1 MPTPTSIKVNVRDV
15 LASALSGVAAS
26 VYASVP
32 EAVIPPACIVIPGT
46 PYLESTLINGSV
58 TKVKINFTVTAA
70 VAYNNNAGALDNL
83 EKLSLQILAA
93 IPSGYIVGDVSRP
106 SIIALGS
113 SNFLTSDIDVST
125 YYKQEN

>member
-1 MPTPTSIKVNVRDV
+1 MPTTIQANVRAP
-15 LASALSGVAAS
+15 LATALAGVTAS
-26 VYASVP
+26 VYQSVP
-32 EAVIPPACIVIPGT
+32 EAVIAPACLIIPGT
-46 PYLESTLINGSV
+46 PYMETTLISS
-58 TKVKINFTVTAA
+58 TIQLKLNFTISAA

-83 EKLSLQILAA
+83 EKLVIEILAA

-106 SIIALGS
+106 SIITLGS

>member
-1 MPTPTSIKVNVRDV
+1 MTTIQANVRAP
-15 LASALSGVAAS
+15 LATALAGVAAS
-26 VYASVP
+26 VYQSVP
-32 EAVIPPACIVIPGT
+32 EALIAPAAIIIPGT
-46 PYLESTLINGSV
+46 PYMETTLISS
-58 TKVKINFTVTAA
+58 TIQLKLNFTITAA

-83 EKLSLQILAA
+83 EKLVIEILAE

-106 SIIALGS
+106 SIITLGT

>member
-1 MPTPTSIKVNVRDV
+1 MPTTIQANVRAP
-15 LASALSGVAAS
+15 LATALAGVTAS
-26 VYASVP
+26 VYQSVP
-32 EAVIPPACIVIPGT
+32 EAVIAPACLIIPGT
-46 PYLESTLINGSV
+46 PYMETTLISS
-58 TKVKINFTVTAA
+58 TIQLKLNFTISAV

-83 EKLSLQILAA
+83 EKLVIEILAA

-106 SIIALGS
+106 SIITLGS

>member
-1 MPTPTSIKVNVRDV
+1 MTTIQADVRAP
-15 LASALSGVAAS
+15 LAAALAGVAAS
-26 VYASVP
+26 VYESVP
-32 EAVIPPACIVIPGT
+32 EALIAPACLIIPGT
-46 PYLESTLINGSV
+46 PYMETTLISSAV
-58 TKVKINFTVTAA
+58 QVKLNFTITAA

>member
-1 MPTPTSIKVNVRDV
+1 MPTTIQANVRAP
-15 LASALSGVAAS
+15 LATALAGVTAS
-26 VYASVP
+26 VYESVP
-32 EAVIPPACIVIPGT
+32 EAVIAPACLIIPGT
-46 PYLESTLINGSV
+46 PYMETTLISS
-58 TKVKINFTVTAA
+58 TIQLKLNFTISAV

-83 EKLSLQILAA
+83 EKLVIEILAA

-106 SIIALGS
+106 SIITLGS

>member
-1 MPTPTSIKVNVRDV
+1 MPTSIQANVRAP
-15 LASALSGVAAS
+15 LATALAGVTAS
-26 VYASVP
+26 VYESVP
-32 EAVIPPACIVIPGT
+32 EAVIAPACLIIPGT
-46 PYLESTLINGSV
+46 PYMETTLISS
-58 TKVKINFTVTAA
+58 TIQLKLNFTISAV

-83 EKLSLQILAA
+83 EKLVIEILAA

-106 SIIALGS
+106 SIITLGS

>member
-1 MPTPTSIKVNVRDV
+1 MPTPTSIQANVRAP
-15 LASALSGVAAS
+15 LATALAGVTAS
-26 VYASVP
+26 VYESVP
-32 EAVIPPACIVIPGT
+32 EALIAPACLIIPDT
-46 PYLESTLINGSV
+46 PYMETTLISSSIQ
-58 TKVKINFTVTAA
+58 VKLNFTITAA

-83 EKLSLQILAA
+83 EKLLMQILAA

-106 SIIALGS
+106 SITALGS

>member
-1 MPTPTSIKVNVRDV
+1 MTTIQANVRAPLATA
-15 LASALSGVAAS
+15 LASVTAS
-26 VYASVP
+26 VYESVP
-32 EAVIPPACIVIPGT
+32 EALIAPACLIIPGA
-46 PYLESTLINGSV
+46 PYMETTLISSSV
-58 TKVKINFTVTAA
+58 QVKLNFTITAA

-83 EKLSLQILAA
+83 EKLSLEILAA
-93 IPSGYIVGDVSRP
+93 MPAGYVVGDVSRP

>member
-1 MPTPTSIKVNVRDV
+1 MPTTIQANVRAP
-15 LASALSGVAAS
+15 LATALAGVTAS
-26 VYASVP
+26 VYESVP
-32 EAVIPPACIVIPGT
+32 EAVIAPACLIIPGT
-46 PYLESTLINGSV
+46 PYMETTLISS
-58 TKVKINFTVTAA
+58 TIQLKLNFTISAA

-83 EKLSLQILAA
+83 EKLVIEILAA

-106 SIIALGS
+106 SIITLGS